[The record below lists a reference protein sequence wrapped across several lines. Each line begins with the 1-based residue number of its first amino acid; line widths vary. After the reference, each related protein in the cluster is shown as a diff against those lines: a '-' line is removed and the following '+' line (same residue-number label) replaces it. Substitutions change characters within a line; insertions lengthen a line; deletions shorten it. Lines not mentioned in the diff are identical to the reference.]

1 MAADWVRKTGKW
13 KAGAIVAALVTVAAA
28 LIVAPALGAFSVL
41 RTFGDTGDGP
51 GRISPHASGIAVGAD
66 GRVYVADRKDSRV
79 EAFTNAGE
87 PDGGWAAAEPAGVA
101 TAPDGSV
108 VVSGPDGVVH
118 YAADGT
124 ELDTLSHA
132 PWLAGLAVA
141 PDGTVYAADPL
152 HGRVLALG
160 TDTVIDGLGAPG
172 AVGVAPAGTVF
183 VADAGTGLVRAFAP
197 DGTPLQKWP
206 ASDPRGITVTPDGT
220 VLVVDSS
227 GARVDAFDQFGKREG
242 SFGSGLNVPFA
253 VASDCRGSAYVVD
266 NSSKR
271 VAVYGDAGDPPPCP
285 PPAKPTPTPSPSPSP
300 TAAPPAPPTVAVLP
314 EVVADEDP
322 ILGVRGRVTPVSGT
336 VLVAKK
342 GQGYRKLD
350 GTVLLPVGSSVDA
363 TAGHV
368 KLEFESDQ
376 SDRPVYGRFMSGEF
390 YDGSFEIDQGRT
402 SSLVDLKLLDEGSP
416 TTGRRATA
424 AAKKGLKVWGKAKGR
439 FRTQGRNGAATVRG
453 THWLTQEKP
462 EGTYF
467 EVAEGVVAV
476 QDFRTGKTHLLHAGD
491 SYLATPTC
499 VSRRSFR
506 IRLRVP
512 PGAKVR
518 SAVVKVDGKRVAVR
532 IGKRVTAP
540 IDLRGVPE
548 GKVAVS
554 IRIRTQDGRVVTGK
568 RLYST
573 CSDKKNG
580 SVPTV

>member
-1 MAADWVRKTGKW
+1 MAAERWGRKTGKW
-13 KAGAIVAALVTVAAA
+13 KIGSLIAALVAVAAV
-28 LIVAPALGAFSVL
+28 LVVAPALGAFSVL
-41 RTFGDTGDGP
+41 RTFGDTGSGP
-51 GRISPHASGIAVGAD
+51 GTISPHASGITVAAD
-66 GRVYVADRKDSRV
+66 GRVYVADRKDSRI

-87 PDGGWAAAEPAGVA
+87 PDGSWAVPEPTGVA
-101 TAPDGSV
+101 AAPDGTV
-108 VVSGPDGVVH
+108 VVAGPGGVVR

-124 ELDTLSHA
+124 VLATLSDD
-132 PWLAGLAVA
+132 PGLTGLAVA
-141 PDGTVYAADPL
+141 PDGTVYAADPVR
-152 HGRVLALG
+152 GRVLALG
-160 TDTVIDGLGAPG
+160 TDTVIEDLAAP
-172 AVGVAPAGTVF
+172 AAIAVAPAGTVF
-183 VADAGTGLVRAFAP
+183 VADAGAGLVRAFAP
-197 DGTPLQKWP
+197 DGTPLQAWP
-206 ASDPRGITVTPDGT
+206 APDPRGIAITADGT

-227 GARVDAFDQFGKREG
+227 GAQVNAFNQLGKPAG

-253 VASDCRGSAYVVD
+253 VAVDCRGSAYVVD

-271 VAVYGDAGDPPPCP
+271 VAVYGDPGAPPPCP
-285 PPAKPTPTPSPSPSP
+285 APVAPTPKPTVEPTPAP
-300 TAAPPAPPTVAVLP
+300 TIVVLP

-350 GTVLLPVGSSVDA
+350 RSALVPVGSSVDA

-368 KLEFESDQ
+368 KLDFEAAAPDQ
-376 SDRPVYGRFMSGEF
+376 PVYGRFMSGEF
-390 YDGSFEIDQGRT
+390 YDGSFTIEQSKT

-416 TTGRRATA
+416 ATGRLAIA

-439 FRTQGRNGAATVRG
+439 FRTVGRNGAATVRG
-453 THWLTQEKP
+453 TQWLTQEKP

-476 QDFRTGKTHLLHAGD
+476 KDFRTGRTLLLHPGD

-512 PGAKVR
+512 PGARVR
-518 SAVVKVDGKRVAVR
+518 SAVVRVAGERVAVR

-548 GKVAVS
+548 GRVKVT
-554 IRIRTQDGRVVTGK
+554 IRIRTQDGQVVTGK
-568 RLYST
+568 RLYRT
-573 CSDKKNG
+573 CSDKQKG